1 MRRFRFSNIII
12 SMIFCV
18 SILMIQDTHSDY
30 FNSSNDLSWS
40 EDAWKEVR
48 KDEGITHYSQ
58 PIKGCNLNAYK
69 GVCIINKPIE
79 TINNLLMDV
88 PNHPTWIAYCNVSS
102 IIKRFSQDD
111 AIQYYNFDVPWPF
124 FDRDIVVHCTQK
136 TDIITGTITIDS
148 YALRTPVVPLKK
160 KHLRITDAKQKW
172 VIEKIDNE
180 KTRIT
185 LIAVTN
191 IEGQTPNLL
200 KRLISQVIPSTTL
213 ENLKTVSMKQNTVSS
228 TSYIAISDYNKKK

>member
-1 MRRFRFSNIII
+1 MRRFRFCNIII
-12 SMIFCV
+12 SMIFCI
-18 SILMIQDTHSDY
+18 SLLMIQDTHSDIKY
-30 FNSSNDLSWS
+30 SSNDLSWS
-40 EDAWKEVR
+40 EDAWKEIK
-48 KDEGITHYSQ
+48 KDQGVTHYSQ
-58 PIKGCNLNAYK
+58 QIKGCNLNAYK

-79 TINNLLMDV
+79 TIYNLLMDV
-88 PNHPTWIAYCNVSS
+88 PSHPTWVAYCTDSS
-102 IIKRFSQDD
+102 IIKRFSHDD

-136 TDIITGTITIDS
+136 TDLMTGTITIDS

-172 VIEKIDNE
+172 VIEKIDHE

-185 LIAVTN
+185 FIAVTN

-200 KRLISQVIPSTTL
+200 KKLISQVIPSISL
-213 ENLKTVSMKQNTVSS
+213 ENLRAISMKQNTVSS
-228 TSYIAISDYNKKK
+228 TSYLAKSDYNKRK